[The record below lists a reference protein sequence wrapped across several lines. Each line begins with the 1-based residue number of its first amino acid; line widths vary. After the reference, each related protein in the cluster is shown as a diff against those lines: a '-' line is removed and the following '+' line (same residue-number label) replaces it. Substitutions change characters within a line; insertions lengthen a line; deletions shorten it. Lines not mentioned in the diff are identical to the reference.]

1 MTSTIVL
8 VQTTVLSAT
17 QAELENV
24 LLVDFLSLESQTRMT
39 AGLLKNDPK
48 NETVQINDINFYL
61 QLIFHHFSPFNSCL
75 SVVL

>member
-8 VQTTVLSAT
+8 VQTTVLSTT

-39 AGLLKNDPK
+39 AGVLKHHPK
-48 NETVQINDINFYL
+48 IETVQINFYL
-61 QLIFHHFSPFNSCL
+61 QLIFHHFSPFN
-75 SVVL
+75 

>member
-24 LLVDFLSLESQTRMT
+24 LLENFLSLESQTRMT